1 MHCQSVAFWR
11 RLLTSC
17 EHPLLSLSF
26 LLPLLVDITDTRG
39 AISARGGGSAMDGSR
54 VSDGSSWIVEGLHTV
69 DSSRN
74 VDMGSGAVLAALVV
88 DADGSL
94 NNDAVLD
101 CSNQVLVRGT
111 SEEDWEY
118 RGLNLLRTEPRLWW

>member
-1 MHCQSVAFWR
+1 
-11 RLLTSC
+11 
-17 EHPLLSLSF
+17 
-26 LLPLLVDITDTRG
+26 
-39 AISARGGGSAMDGSR
+39 MDGSR